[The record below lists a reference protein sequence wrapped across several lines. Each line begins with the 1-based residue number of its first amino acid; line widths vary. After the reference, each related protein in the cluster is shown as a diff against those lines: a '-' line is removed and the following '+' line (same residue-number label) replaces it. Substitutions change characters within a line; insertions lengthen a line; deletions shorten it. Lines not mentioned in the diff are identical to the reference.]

1 MNRLNWGI
9 LSTGRIA
16 RRFAKSLQVSQTGA
30 LAGVASRGLEK
41 AEVFV
46 KEAGAGRAFGSYED
60 LLADP
65 EIEAVYIAMPHPMH
79 AEWII
84 RAARAGKHILCE
96 KPAALSLIEMEAAME
111 AVKENGVFFMEGF
124 MYRCHPQ
131 TSKLVEVLRKGD
143 IGEVR
148 LIQCAFS
155 FDAGYN
161 ADGRLFANHL
171 GGGGILDVGCY
182 CMSLVRL
189 IAGVALGGEI
199 AEPLEVKGVGSLDP
213 KEKTDMWA
221 AASLLFPGGILA
233 QVNTG
238 VQLNH
243 DNQVKIFGS
252 KGSIT
257 LNKPWFAG
265 SQGAKIVVQVQGEE
279 SSREIST
286 ESEEDLYSH
295 EIDLVARY
303 KDRGEAPFPAPTRA
317 DTLGN
322 MKVLDA
328 WRKEIGLVYEVE
340 KRENMLRPI
349 WTGRLARRS
358 SAPMKYGK
366 IEGVDK
372 PVSRLVMGV
381 LGAHPGQKLL
391 LLDDYFERGGN
402 AFDTAH
408 AYGSGVIDQALGHW
422 VKTRGVRKDVVLVLK
437 GGHTPNCYPE
447 AISSELMESL
457 ERVHSDSTE
466 IYIMH
471 RDNEEIPVGEFID
484 VLNEHH
490 RAGRIQVFGCSN
502 WTLARLQ
509 EANEYARQKG
519 LKGFGLWNNQ
529 LSLARMVDPVWNGC
543 LSAADVESRTWLA
556 KNNFPLMAWSSQA
569 RGFFT
574 PRAGLDQTGD
584 KEMVRC
590 WYAEDNFE
598 RKRRAAELAKRKG
611 CEEINIALAYVL
623 EQPFPAFTLIGPAT
637 VGEMKSSMR
646 SLEVRLS
653 PEELKWLNLEV

>member
-9 LSTGRIA
+9 LSTGKIA
-16 RRFAKSLQVSQTGA
+16 RRFAKSLKVSQTGV

-41 AEVFV
+41 AEDFAR
-46 KEAGAGRAFGSYED
+46 EFEAGRAFGSYEA

-65 EIEAVYIAMPHPMH
+65 GIEAVYIAMPHPMH
-79 AEWII
+79 AEWIV

-96 KPAALSLIEMEAAME
+96 KPATLSLIEMEAALE

-131 TSKLVEVLRKGD
+131 TAKLVEVLRSGD

-161 ADGRLFANHL
+161 PEGRLFANRL

-182 CMSLVRL
+182 CLSLVRL
-189 IAGVALGGEI
+189 IAGTALGGEI

-213 KEKTDMWA
+213 AEKTDMWA

-265 SQGAKIVVQVQGEE
+265 SKGAKIVVQVQGQENP
-279 SSREIST
+279 REIPT
-286 ESEEDLYSH
+286 ESDEDLYSH
-295 EIDLVARY
+295 EIDLVALH
-303 KDRGEAPFPAPTRA
+303 KDRGEAPFPAPTRV

-322 MKVLDA
+322 MKALDA
-328 WRKEIGLVYEVE
+328 WRREIGLVYEAE
-340 KRENMLRPI
+340 KRENLLRPM
-349 WTGRLARRS
+349 WTDHLARRPDAS
-358 SAPMKYGK
+358 MKYGK
-366 IEGVDK
+366 IDGLDK
-372 PVSRLVMGV
+372 RVSRLVMGV

-408 AYGSGVIDQALGHW
+408 QYEAGLIDEALGQW
-422 VKTRGVRKDVVLVLK
+422 VKTRGVRKEVVLVLK
-437 GGHTPNCYPE
+437 GAHTPNCYPE
-447 AISSELMESL
+447 AISSQLMESL
-457 ERVHSDSTE
+457 ERVRSDSTE

-471 RDNEEIPVGEFID
+471 RDNEDIPVGEFID
-484 VLNEHH
+484 VLNSHH
-490 RAGRIQVFGCSN
+490 QAGRIGVFGCSN

-519 LKGFGLWNNQ
+519 LKGFSLWNNQ
-529 LSLARMVDPVWNGC
+529 LSLARMADPVWDGC
-543 LSAADVESRTWLA
+543 LSAGDVESRTWLA
-556 KNNFPLMAWSSQA
+556 QNHFPLMAWSSQA

-574 PRAGLDQTGD
+574 PRAALDKTGD

-598 RKRRAAELAKRKG
+598 RKRRAAELARKKG

-623 EQPFPAFTLIGPAT
+623 EQPFPTFTLIGPAS
-637 VGEMKSSMR
+637 VGEMKSSFK
-646 SLEVRLS
+646 SLEVKLS
-653 PEELKWLNLEV
+653 PEELRWLNLEG